1 MRRIGVM
8 KNGLSVV
15 ISDDAPNK
23 NLCMFGKSGVGKST
37 RITEIV
43 NDVSATGETVIC
55 FDLDGT
61 VVLDELKNYTLI
73 DALQDGLN
81 LKLLQQNECEIED
94 NYVTF
99 ISYITKIIA
108 ETNNFGVRQIGA
120 LRSAIEYAVEHQSE
134 YETEMDAIVRGL
146 ILQDSTVANGVY
158 NRLWAVLNCNVF
170 RRSVK
175 QIRKGKVNVISL
187 KGIDSDTQRTIL
199 EIMLG
204 AIWKKFRLSKE
215 RTCPLT
221 IVLDE
226 FQKLNLKKDSIFTE
240 MLREARKYGVTLILA
255 TQSADLLKKEV
266 LSAIHQ
272 TGVQM
277 YFQLGA
283 IDAKKVSE
291 IIGGGNSEHY
301 LLQLKNLKKGESL
314 VVGNVSV
321 GGKEMFK
328 PIVIR
333 SQYEDKVKARKS
345 NTTQINQIG
354 MNR

>member
-8 KNGLSVV
+8 KSGLSVV
-15 ISDDAPNK
+15 ISDNSPNN
-23 NLCMFGKSGVGKST
+23 NLCIFGKSGVGKST

-43 NDVSATGETVIC
+43 NDISTTGDTVIC

-61 VVLDELKNYTLI
+61 VVLDELQNYNLI
-73 DALQDGLN
+73 DGLQDGLN
-81 LKLLQQNECEIED
+81 LRLLQQSECEIEE

-108 ETNNFGVRQIGA
+108 ETNHFGVRQIGA
-120 LRSAIEYAVEHQSE
+120 LREAIEYAVSHQEE
-134 YETEMDAIVRGL
+134 YETEMEAISRGL
-146 ILQDSTVANGVY
+146 VLQDSAVANGVY
-158 NRLWAVLNCNVF
+158 NRLWSVLNCNVF
-170 RRSVK
+170 RKSNK
-175 QIRKGKVNVISL
+175 QIVKDKINVISL

-204 AIWKKFRLSKE
+204 VIWKKFRLSKE
-215 RTCPLT
+215 KTCPMT
-221 IVLDE
+221 IVVDE

-240 MLREARKYGVTLILA
+240 MLREARKYGVSLILA

-321 GGKEMFK
+321 GGKEIFK

-333 SQYEDKVKARKS
+333 SQYEDRMKATSGSYALKR
-345 NTTQINQIG
+345 QIY
-354 MNR
+354 MK

>member
-1 MRRIGVM
+1 MRRIGVL
-8 KNGLSVV
+8 KNGLPVV
-15 ISDDAPNK
+15 ISDDSPND
-23 NLCMFGKSGVGKST
+23 NLCIFGKSGVGKST

-61 VVLDELKNYTLI
+61 IVLDELQNYNLI

-81 LKLLQQNECEIED
+81 LKLLQQNECEIEE

-99 ISYITKIIA
+99 ISYVTKIIA

-120 LRSAIEYAVEHQSE
+120 LREAIEYGVTHQKE
-134 YETEMDAIVRGL
+134 FETELEAIARGL
-146 ILQDSTVANGVY
+146 VLQDSAVANGVY
-158 NRLWAVLNCNVF
+158 NRLWSVLNCNVF
-170 RRSVK
+170 RKSVK
-175 QIRKGKVNVISL
+175 HIIKGYVNVISL

-215 RTCPLT
+215 RTCSLT
-221 IVLDE
+221 IVVDE
-226 FQKLNLKKDSIFTE
+226 FQKLNLKKNSIFTE
-240 MLREARKYGVTLILA
+240 MLREARKYGVSLILA

-272 TGVQM
+272 TGVQL
-277 YFQLGA
+277 YFQLGS
-283 IDAKKVSE
+283 IDAKKVAE
-291 IIGGGNSEHY
+291 IIGSGNSEHY

-321 GGKEMFK
+321 GGKEILK

-333 SQYEDKVKARKS
+333 SQYEDRVNVRNGNYTSRRHIEMK
-345 NTTQINQIG
+345 
-354 MNR
+354 